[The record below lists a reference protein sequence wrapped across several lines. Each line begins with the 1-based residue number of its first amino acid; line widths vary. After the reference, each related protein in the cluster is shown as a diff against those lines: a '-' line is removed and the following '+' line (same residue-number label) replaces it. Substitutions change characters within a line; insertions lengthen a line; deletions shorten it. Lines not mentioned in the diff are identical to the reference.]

1 VIGITNIRDLGHRFD
16 GSAGTKSSGT
26 MVVVTVTLPS
36 PESVGGAA
44 TTNFGKRKAGPGI
57 LNGK

>member
-16 GSAGTKSSGT
+16 GSTGTKSSGK
-26 MVVVTVTLPS
+26 MVDVTVTLPS

-44 TTNFGKRKAGPGI
+44 TTNLENTKQD
-57 LNGK
+57 LEY

>member
-1 VIGITNIRDLGHRFD
+1 VIGITDIGDLGHRFD
-16 GSAGTKSSGT
+16 GFAGTKSSGT

-44 TTNFGKRKAGPGI
+44 TTNLEIGKQG
-57 LNGK
+57 LEY

>member
-44 TTNFGKRKAGPGI
+44 TTNLENTKQD
-57 LNGK
+57 LEY

>member
-26 MVVVTVTLPS
+26 MVVAAVTLPS
-36 PESVGGAA
+36 QESVGGAA
-44 TTNFGKRKAGPGI
+44 TTNLENTKQD
-57 LNGK
+57 LEY